1 MSRRNKRT
9 KTTVALP
16 DIDASN
22 IASQSQFEL
31 IQVKPQVMSVA
42 KEKGRADACIEG
54 IPAYYAKI
62 NALSEI
68 ILIVAT
74 AVAAFFNTK
83 IVQSQATKEGQDNLI
98 VIVGIAFVLVFIIE
112 YCISKILTIVHFSQ
126 DYRLKIKDLESEKVE
141 AAGGRSELDPPEI
154 TSPLSVAQLE
164 GCIKTVNKVHADYRL
179 NKTVKIAIM
188 SGIGVLIS
196 EVVMVNVLNSGETA
210 ISIALSAL
218 VFAMP
223 LTIGYLRFSMVGKDE
238 ASEKICQKYQ
248 EILDSIDIP
257 RLRAKIEAIN
267 GFLDELTGREAY
279 RGTSITE
286 QAYREMT
293 AARDSQE
300 ISDTFLETFKAEKER
315 IEAEEEAENLKIRRA
330 ERIPLPST
338 KLKVL
343 KLKKDLLATKI
354 ENRKFLISFIRE
366 NLLKIRQKSS
376 YSDDSVQF
384 KRLVLNLNEEQ
395 SIAESEI
402 NDFKAEI
409 ESINRSLQ
417 DSITDL
423 GDFNKDS

>member
-1 MSRRNKRT
+1 MIS
-9 KTTVALP
+9 LP
-16 DIDASN
+16 DVDASN
-22 IASQSQFEL
+22 IASQAQFEL
-31 IQVKPQVMSVA
+31 IQVKPQVMSLA

-54 IPAYYAKI
+54 VPAYYAKI

-74 AVAAFFNTK
+74 AVGAFFNTK
-83 IVQSQATKEGQDNLI
+83 IVQSQATKESQDNLI
-98 VIVGIAFVLVFIIE
+98 LTVAIAFVLVFLIE
-112 YCISKILTIVHFSQ
+112 YCISKILTIIHFAQ
-126 DYRLKIKDLESEKVE
+126 DYRLKLKDLEEEKE
-141 AAGGRSELDPPEI
+141 QAAGGRSELDPPEI
-154 TSPLSVAQLE
+154 ESPLSLAQLE
-164 GCIKTVNKVHADYRL
+164 GYIKTVNKVHADYRL

-188 SGIGVLIS
+188 SGIGILIS

-223 LTIGYLRFSMVGKDE
+223 LTIGYLRFVMVGKDE

-248 EILDSIDIP
+248 EILDSMDIP
-257 RLRAKIEAIN
+257 RLRAKIESIN
-267 GFLDELTGREAY
+267 SFLDELTGREAY

-300 ISDTFLETFKAEKER
+300 ISDSFLETFKAEKER
-315 IEAEEEAENLKIRRA
+315 IETEEEAEYLKIRRA

-343 KLKKDLLATKI
+343 KLKKDLLVTKI

-395 SIAESEI
+395 SLAESEI
-402 NDFKAEI
+402 DGFKAEI
-409 ESINRSLQ
+409 ESLNYSLH
-417 DSITDL
+417 SSSTDL
-423 GDFNKDS
+423 GDFNKNS

>member
-31 IQVKPQVMSVA
+31 IQVKPQVMSLA
-42 KEKGRADACIEG
+42 KEKGRADACLEG

-141 AAGGRSELDPPEI
+141 AAGGRSELDPPEV
-154 TSPLSVAQLE
+154 TSPLTVSRLE
-164 GCIKTVNKVHADYRL
+164 GFIKTVNNVHADYRL

-188 SGIGVLIS
+188 SGIGILIS

-223 LTIGYLRFSMVGKDE
+223 LTIGYLRFVMVGKDE
-238 ASEKICQKYQ
+238 ASEKICKKYQ

-257 RLRAKIEAIN
+257 RLRAKIEGIN

-395 SIAESEI
+395 SLAESEI